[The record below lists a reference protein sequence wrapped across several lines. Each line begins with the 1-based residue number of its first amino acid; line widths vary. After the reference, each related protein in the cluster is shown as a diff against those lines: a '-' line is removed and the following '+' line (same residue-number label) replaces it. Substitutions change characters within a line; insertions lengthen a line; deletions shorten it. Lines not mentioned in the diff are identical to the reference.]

1 MGKQINENIDI
12 MSFNG
17 ENFLREIEGIEYKG
31 ALIQEKIEELQIN
44 LQEFEEYY
52 KELEKKEEKSKNRIV
67 DINNKI
73 IDMYKTITADL
84 KNDNHFTAME
94 SIKDKSDLERKKI
107 EEYMIICSI
116 QVKMDD
122 VDIIIQKIKEDLSLL
137 GDDSNS

>member
-1 MGKQINENIDI
+1 MGKQINENVDI

-17 ENFLREIEGIEYKG
+17 ERFLREIEGIEYKD
-31 ALIQEKIEELQIN
+31 ALIQDKIEELQIN

-73 IDMYKTITADL
+73 IDLYKTITADL
-84 KNDNHFTAME
+84 KNNDHFTAME
-94 SIKDKSDLERKKI
+94 SIKDKSDLERKKL

-116 QVKMDD
+116 RVKMDD